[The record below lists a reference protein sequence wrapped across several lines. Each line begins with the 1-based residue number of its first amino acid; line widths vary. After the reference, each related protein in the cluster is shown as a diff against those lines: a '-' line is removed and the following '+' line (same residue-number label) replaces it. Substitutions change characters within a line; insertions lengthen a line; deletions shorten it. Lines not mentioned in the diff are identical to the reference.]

1 MNVVLASDVNE
12 GIDYLFNQ
20 HVHDQRRHE
29 YTYAANERAEG
40 SSKETESESNKLAK
54 EEQGVVDEDMDS

>member
-20 HVHDQRRHE
+20 HVHDRRRHE
-29 YTYAANERAEG
+29 YTHDANERAEG
-40 SSKETESESNKLAK
+40 KSKEAESEPNNLGG
-54 EEQGVVDEDMDS
+54 EVDGP